1 MMAPHE
7 LFVPRRVGV
16 CGSSKDLP
24 PEAVL
29 FCEAVGEQLAN
40 QSNVVIVSG
49 GSRWREGASEDNL
62 AAHWHIVNAAAEQ
75 VRRISGAEQVEQ
87 RIETVVSDQV
97 AKGTYFNIGSSR
109 RARGKTREARRFS
122 FVQA

>member
-1 MMAPHE
+1 MAPHE

-62 AAHWHIVNAAAEQ
+62 AADWHIVNAAAEQ

-87 RIETVVSDQV
+87 RIETVVGDQLQKAHTSTSV
-97 AKGTYFNIGSSR
+97 HPVELAARLVR
-109 RARGKTREARRFS
+109 RAGFRSYGA
-122 FVQA
+122 